1 MAGVN
6 HDRQMG
12 QLFQNRNGTQIQCVS
27 CSGFKGT
34 NPSFAK
40 DYVFVAACHDVF
52 CAHQKLINRICKTSF
67 QQNRLGH
74 LADLL
79 QQLEVLH
86 ISCANLHKINGFFK
100 HGDVY
105 RIHDFGNDGQTC
117 QLLCFYQQLQ
127 TIALQTLECVGGGS
141 GLECAATQQ
150 TCACRFDSFCDFTNL
165 RFAFNG
171 TGTCDNL
178 EIAAADFYACNIN
191 YLICIMEFT
200 VCIFEGL
207 LNTLHIFNDIQ
218 RSDQIH
224 IYHRG
229 IANQTNDGM
238 IHTTGNMGADAHAA
252 KPYLQVFNL
261 FFLCVGFQY
270 YYHNFLLKKSFC
282 LVFFCSCFT
291 SFFVLHAFLI

>member
-1 MAGVN
+1 M
-6 HDRQMG
+6 
-12 QLFQNRNGTQIQCVS
+12 
-27 CSGFKGT
+27 
-34 NPSFAK
+34 
-40 DYVFVAACHDVF
+40 
-52 CAHQKLINRICKTSF
+52 
-67 QQNRLGH
+67 
-74 LADLL
+74 
-79 QQLEVLH
+79 
-86 ISCANLHKINGFFK
+86 
-100 HGDVY
+100 Y
-105 RIHDFGNDGQTC
+105 RIHDFGNDRQTC

-141 GLECAATQQ
+141 GLECAATQKAC
-150 TCACRFDSFCDFTNL
+150 TCRFNSFCDFTNL

-171 TGTCDNL
+171 AGACDNL

-238 IHTTGNMGADAHAA
+238 IHTAGNMGADAHAA

-270 YYHNFLLKKSFC
+270 YYHNFLLLKKSFC
-282 LVFFCSCFT
+282 PVFFCSCFT